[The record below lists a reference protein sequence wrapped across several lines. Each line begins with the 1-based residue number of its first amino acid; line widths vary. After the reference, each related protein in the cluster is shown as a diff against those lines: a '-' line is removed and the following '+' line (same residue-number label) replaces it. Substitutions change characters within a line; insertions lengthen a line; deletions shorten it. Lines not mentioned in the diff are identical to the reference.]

1 MNEYEYI
8 YMKKRKDFGRYCN
21 FDDVEPKILG
31 QVERNPACG
40 DMYVEQTILNLV
52 LDNIPQFSEQFV
64 NTARVQTK
72 SRPMCHTEGGWPKEV
87 EKDEAQD
94 CLKWR
99 KRLEKDPAFTAA
111 VKALTKQTIMCI
123 EQNNTIDLF
132 EHYFAGEEP
141 EHLPENL
148 TMKTIALFK
157 DPADEKRSVTK
168 IGWHPEGPTKIVG
181 SYSNLR
187 FQRMTDEMPMASFI
201 WDISDRNVPLTE
213 LRTQSPLVCCQYNHK
228 NSDNLVAG
236 CYTGVLNYYD
246 LRKGPQPSAKSA
258 VEVSHYDPVYDVVWL
273 QSKTGME
280 CASVSSD
287 GRLLFWD
294 VRKLTECT
302 DECLLTDG
310 GSKDEAKTLGGVSL
324 EWMQEAGPTKYLV
337 GTEHGIILSCNKK
350 PKKAVEV
357 GTWYGSEQRGGYG
370 RHFGPV
376 YACKRNP
383 FHVKFFLTVGD
394 WCAKMWMEELKGPML
409 QTPYYPA
416 FISAAAWSPTRAGVF
431 FLCRHDGYL
440 DTWDY
445 FYRMNEVSL
454 SQKVSDCALTSLC
467 VQHNGSLAAVG
478 DADGVITLLQ
488 LCDGLVA
495 PGANEKNLIGQMFDR
510 ETKREKN
517 LELIKKQAG
526 TAKKDHQ
533 GGGSTSITIDE
544 AEYKSREKAF
554 FAEVG
559 MSGDDLGT
567 TLASGKLAGSRET

>member
-21 FDDVEPKILG
+21 FEDVEPKILG
-31 QVERNPACG
+31 QVERNPAAG

-52 LDNIPQFSEQFV
+52 LDNIPEFSEHAV

-72 SRPMCHTEGGWPKEV
+72 TRPMRHTEGGWPKEI
-87 EKDEAQD
+87 DATEAQD
-94 CLKWR
+94 TLKWR
-99 KRLEKDPAFTAA
+99 KRLEKDPTFTTA
-111 VKALTKQTIMCI
+111 VKQLSKQTIMCL

-132 EHYFAGEEP
+132 EHYFHGEEP

-187 FQRMTDEMPMASFI
+187 FQRMTDEMPMASFV
-201 WDISDRNVPLTE
+201 WDIGERNVPLTE

-228 NSDNLVAG
+228 NADFLVGG
-236 CYTGVLNYYD
+236 CYTGVLNFYD
-246 LRKGPQPSAKSA
+246 LRKGQSPTMRS
-258 VEVSHYDPVYDVVWL
+258 VTEVSHYDPVYDVVWL
-273 QSKTGME
+273 QSKVGTE

-294 VRKLTECT
+294 VRKLSEVT
-302 DECLLTDG
+302 DECVLTDG
-310 GSKDEAKTLGGVSL
+310 GSKEEAKTLGGVSL

-337 GTEHGIILSCNKK
+337 GTEHGVVLSCNKK

-357 GTWYGSEQRGGYG
+357 SSWYGSETKGGFG

-376 YACKRNP
+376 YAVKRNP

-394 WCAKMWMEELKGPML
+394 WCAKMWMEELKGPMM
-409 QTPYYPA
+409 QTPFYPS
-416 FISAAAWSPTRAGVF
+416 FLSAASWSPTRPGVF
-431 FLCRHDGYL
+431 FLTRHDGHL

-454 SQKVSDCALTSLC
+454 SQKVSDSALTSLS
-467 VQHNGSLAAVG
+467 VQAGGSLAAVG
-478 DADGVITLLQ
+478 DADGVITLMQ
-488 LCDGLVA
+488 LCEGLVH
-495 PGANEKNLIGQMFDR
+495 PGPNEKNIIGHMFER
-510 ETKREKN
+510 ETKREKS
-517 LELIKKQAG
+517 LELIKKQGSA
-526 TAKKDHQ
+526 TKKDLDKNF
-533 GGGSTSITIDE
+533 GAVDIVIDE
-544 AEYKSREKAF
+544 DDYKSREKDF
-554 FAEVG
+554 FGEVG
-559 MSGDDLGT
+559 MTD
-567 TLASGKLAGSRET
+567 AN